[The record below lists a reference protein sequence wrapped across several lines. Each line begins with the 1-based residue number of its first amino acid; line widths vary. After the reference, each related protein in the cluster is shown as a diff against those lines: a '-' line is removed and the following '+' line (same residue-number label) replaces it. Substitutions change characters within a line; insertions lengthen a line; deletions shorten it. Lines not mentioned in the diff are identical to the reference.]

1 MSLWQVCSLQ
11 VSSLLLPV
19 VSCKL
24 VKCFQL
30 EEGTK
35 RGPCMY
41 WVHAC
46 LPVQMIPTYL
56 RYRTYAK
63 SLCICP
69 MSLRPGIR

>member
-1 MSLWQVCSLQ
+1 MAGV
-11 VSSLLLPV
+11 LPAGV
-19 VSCKL
+19 QLAASRRVSCKL
-24 VKCFQL
+24 AKCFQL

-56 RYRTYAK
+56 RYRTYA
-63 SLCICP
+63 
-69 MSLRPGIR
+69 